1 MLQVRCVFKC
11 LILYLFHWIKLGIL
25 KSSQEVPYLSPFF
38 AEKYGQGQARA
49 QCWRAEEAGR
59 GAAPQQQEAEE
70 RAQGGGP
77 QVNTGLWLVHSLNTS
92 RWLVHRSN
100 VEVKAKVGLQ
110 RLSALADKLI
120 WVKENLPAL
129 VEEDGQVSKG

>member
-1 MLQVRCVFKC
+1 M
-11 LILYLFHWIKLGIL
+11 
-25 KSSQEVPYLSPFF
+25 LSPFI
-38 AEKYGQGQARA
+38 AEKHGQGQARA

>member
-1 MLQVRCVFKC
+1 M
-11 LILYLFHWIKLGIL
+11 
-25 KSSQEVPYLSPFF
+25 
-38 AEKYGQGQARA
+38 
-49 QCWRAEEAGR
+49 
-59 GAAPQQQEAEE
+59 
-70 RAQGGGP
+70 
-77 QVNTGLWLVHSLNTS
+77 
-92 RWLVHRSN
+92 VHRSN